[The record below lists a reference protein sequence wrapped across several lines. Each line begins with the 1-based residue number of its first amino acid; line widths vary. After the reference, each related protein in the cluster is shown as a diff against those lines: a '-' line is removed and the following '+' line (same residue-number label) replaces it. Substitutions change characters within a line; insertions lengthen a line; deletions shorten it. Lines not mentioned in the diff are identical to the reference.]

1 MDSKVKS
8 LTAQYRYDKWV
19 TIISEHNASG
29 LSIRDWCRQNNVKD
43 TSYYYWLKKIRH
55 SIVESIDQDDRNGEV
70 SFAPMLSQPKTNEL
84 SHVKNVKNVKAN
96 STAQPEVI
104 IKLGEIT
111 IEFGN
116 EPSQELILNVLRGL
130 RNV

>member
-1 MDSKVKS
+1 
-8 LTAQYRYDKWV
+8 
-19 TIISEHNASG
+19 
-29 LSIRDWCRQNNVKD
+29 
-43 TSYYYWLKKIRH
+43 
-55 SIVESIDQDDRNGEV
+55 
-70 SFAPMLSQPKTNEL
+70 MLSQPKTNEL
-84 SHVKNVKNVKAN
+84 SHVKAN

-116 EPSQELILNVLRGL
+116 QPSQELILNVLRGL

>member
-19 TIISEHNASG
+19 AIISEHNASG
-29 LSIRDWCRQNNVKD
+29 LGIRDWCRQNNVKE

-55 SIVESIDQDDRNGEV
+55 SIVESFDEDDRNGEV
-70 SFAPMLSQPKTNEL
+70 SFVPMLSQPKTNEL
-84 SHVKNVKNVKAN
+84 SHVKNVKAN

-116 EPSQELILNVLRGL
+116 QPSQELIINVLRGL

>member
-19 TIISEHNASG
+19 AIISEHNASG
-29 LSIRDWCRQNNVKD
+29 LGIRDWCRQNNVNE

-55 SIVESIDQDDRNGEV
+55 SIVESIDQDDRNSEV
-70 SFAPMLSQPKTNEL
+70 SFVPMLSQPKTNEL
-84 SHVKNVKNVKAN
+84 SNLNNDKM
-96 STAQPEVI
+96 SSIAQPEVV

-116 EPSQELILNVLRGL
+116 QTSQELILNVLRDL

>member
-19 TIISEHNASG
+19 AIISEHNASG
-29 LSIRDWCRQNNVKD
+29 LSIRDWCRQNNVKE
-43 TSYYYWLKKIRH
+43 TSYYYWLKKMRH

-70 SFAPMLSQPKTNEL
+70 SFVPMLSQPKTNEL
-84 SHVKNVKNVKAN
+84 SHVKAN

-104 IKLGEIT
+104 IG
-111 IEFGN
+111 FAHF
-116 EPSQELILNVLRGL
+116 RGYQNGAKCSVKK
-130 RNV
+130 RPFAWFFSF

>member
-19 TIISEHNASG
+19 AIISEHNASG
-29 LSIRDWCRQNNVKD
+29 LGIRDWCRQNNVKE

-70 SFAPMLSQPKTNEL
+70 SFVPMLSQPKNEL
-84 SHVKNVKNVKAN
+84 SHVKAN
-96 STAQPEVI
+96 STAHPEVI

-116 EPSQELILNVLRGL
+116 QASQELILNVLRDL
-130 RNV
+130 RNVK